1 VTHHAI
7 WHMWRLSEAGDDNL
21 GLACS
26 DDGLFIGRTPLIEKR
41 GGHFAVREQR
51 EIERLLS
58 RAYRSEISAGRIMS
72 GLATVARALN
82 TNDQCLARIAAV
94 HLRIPDIPDR
104 TARDAMEAT
113 DVLIKYAGDE
123 GSGDGGNWNP
133 ALHPRTGTPPN
144 PGWFAPAGGSSESFS
159 GRTAQNDDSTRRSD
173 ASSSANDDWVRL
185 RPGPKRVD
193 ELADF
198 IEWIAN
204 AKPEDA
210 PAITAEIDRYFKN
223 VGWEAAAKDLKNMLA
238 VLIRPGITKED
249 RQQYLNR
256 LDLYTRVDPK
266 EYLEIFGFASSFAL
280 AGGGIPPIS
289 RERGAIEAA
298 TSEAGAAVEARAAE
312 AGAAADTPSE
322 VWKYGWA
329 RRGREI
335 HDRLGDGSLHQN
347 FPVIDM
353 FSVGVVTSLKS
364 IDLRAIA
371 YQNDRILAYRLNSY
385 FDKVSEFDGAEFAE
399 DVVSLDKITGRV
411 LQLVVPKGSITGEQ
425 RIVIEAARTR
435 AAKLRRPVDLVIT
448 EF

>member
-1 VTHHAI
+1 MMTRHAA

-41 GGHFAVREQR
+41 DGLFVARQQQD
-51 EIERLLS
+51 IERLLTC
-58 RAYRSEISAGRIMS
+58 AYRTEVRADRLMS
-72 GLATVARALN
+72 GLATVARALK

-104 TARDAMEAT
+104 AARNAMEAM
-113 DVLIKYAGDE
+113 DVLIKYARDAGGD
-123 GSGDGGNWNP
+123 DGNWNP
-133 ALHPRTGTPPN
+133 AQHPRTGTPPN
-144 PGWFAPAGGSSESFS
+144 PGWFAPTGGSSESFS
-159 GRTAQNDDSTRRSD
+159 GRTAQNDDPTRRSD
-173 ASSSANDDWVRL
+173 ASPSSNDDWVRL
-185 RPGPKRVD
+185 RPGPKRID
-193 ELADF
+193 ELADL

-223 VGWEAAAKDLKNMLA
+223 VGWEAAAKDLNNMLA
-238 VLIRPGITKED
+238 VLTRPGITKED
-249 RQQYLNR
+249 RLQYLNR
-256 LDLYTRVDPK
+256 LDLYTRVDPE
-266 EYLEIFGFASSFAL
+266 EYLQIFGFASSFAL
-280 AGGGIPPIS
+280 AGGGIPPIA
-289 RERGAIEAA
+289 REEREAA
-298 TSEAGAAVEARAAE
+298 EATANETGAAIEARAAE
-312 AGAAADTPSE
+312 ASDTPSE

-329 RRGREI
+329 KRGREI
-335 HDRLGDGSLHQN
+335 HDRFGDGSLHQN

-353 FSVGVVTSLKS
+353 FSAGVVTSLKS
-364 IDLRAIA
+364 IDLSATV
-371 YQNDRILAYRLNSY
+371 YQNDRILAYRINRY

-411 LQLVVPKGSITGEQ
+411 LQLVIPRSSITEEQ

-435 AAKLRRPVDLVIT
+435 AAKLKRPVDLVIT